1 VRCPKLAIL
10 CASLAVCAGA
20 QEPDIANE
28 YPIRNRISV
37 SYFLEVSLPEEV
49 LWGDHYHQYINRF
62 CEELRDRYKDRD
74 GLRIGSC
81 EAGSLDPGGMYANGM
96 YSAMKIRLIAP
107 EELGTHA
114 VLAEIRKY
122 PFETPVLLERQETS
136 FYTFEVNDP

>member
-10 CASLAVCAGA
+10 CALLAVCAGA
-20 QEPDIANE
+20 HEPENANE
-28 YPIRNRISV
+28 HPIRNRISV
-37 SYFLEVSLPEEV
+37 SYFLEVSLPKEV
-49 LWGDHYHQYINRF
+49 LWGDYYHQYINTF
-62 CEELRDRYKDRD
+62 CEELRDRYENRD

-96 YSAMKIRLIAP
+96 YSAIKIQLIAP
-107 EELGTHA
+107 EELGTPA